1 MILSKRH
8 PSEVVFGQALKGQKF
23 KAEFLY
29 VALSSGVADAQR
41 IGAVGAQ
48 HFQVQV
54 TPKFFVE
61 HQDRKANEDEDDGTN
76 HRMIGKKLS
85 HTTHE
90 ATKEMIKK
98 EVQKIVQDPFYQS
111 SLV

>member
-1 MILSKRH
+1 M
-8 PSEVVFGQALKGQKF
+8 
-23 KAEFLY
+23 Y
-29 VALSSGVADAQR
+29 VAISSGVADVQR
-41 IGAVGAQ
+41 IGVVGAQ

-54 TPKFFVE
+54 TLKFFVE
-61 HQDRKANEDEDDGTN
+61 HQDCKASEDEDDGTN

-98 EVQKIVQDPFYQS
+98 EAQKIVQDPFYES